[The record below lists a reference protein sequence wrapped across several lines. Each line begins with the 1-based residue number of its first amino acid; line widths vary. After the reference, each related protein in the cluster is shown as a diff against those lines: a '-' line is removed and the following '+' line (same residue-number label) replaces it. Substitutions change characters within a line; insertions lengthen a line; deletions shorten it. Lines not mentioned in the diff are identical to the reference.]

1 MKKLVLIILAACLL
15 VGFSSVFVVEEGQK
29 AIVIKFGK
37 VQRDAEGMPLIFDP
51 GLHFKIPLLE
61 TVRTMD
67 ARIQTLDDASDR
79 FVTSEKKD
87 LIINSYVK
95 WEVADFAKFYL
106 STGGNFDMA
115 SDLLKRRVGNALR
128 NEIGA
133 RTIKEIVSGERDDV
147 MINALQKLQREDATS
162 SNEAE
167 LTEEQERELAQG
179 GSDDLGVRVLDV
191 RIKQIELPAEVRE
204 SIYKR
209 MRAERT
215 AVAKEHR
222 SQGQEKATV
231 IRANIDRKV
240 AVMLADANRQSREM
254 RGDGDAE
261 AAKIYAETYSKD
273 PEFYAFIRS
282 LDAYRDSFKDKSDVM
297 VLSPDSEFFRY
308 MEGAT
313 KAAP

>member
-1 MKKLVLIILAACLL
+1 MKKLILIILAATLL
-15 VGFSSVFVVEEGQK
+15 VGFSSVFVVQEGHK

-37 VQRDAEGMPLIFDP
+37 VQRDADGMPHVFEP
-51 GLHFKIPLLE
+51 GLHFKLPLFE
-61 TVRTMD
+61 TIRTMD

-95 WEVADFAKFYL
+95 WEVEDFAKFYL
-106 STGGNFDMA
+106 ATGGNFDMA
-115 SDLLKRRVGNALR
+115 ADLLKRKVGNALR

-147 MINALQKLQREDATS
+147 MINALKVLDGTQNAENTAKALEDGVEAGRQS
-162 SNEAE
+162 SDE
-167 LTEEQERELAQG
+167 
-179 GSDDLGVRVLDV
+179 LGVRVLDV
-191 RIKQIELPAEVRE
+191 RIKQIELPTEVRS

-209 MRAERT
+209 MRAERA

-222 SQGQEKATV
+222 SQGQEKATI

-240 AVMLADANRQSREM
+240 AVMLADANRKSREM
-254 RGDGDAE
+254 RGDGDAL
-261 AAKIYAETYSKD
+261 AAKIYADTYGKD

-308 MEGAT
+308 MDGSI
-313 KAAP
+313 KQP